1 VNVEVLGSAAGG
13 GVPQWNCACANCGAA
28 RGGEVAVRTQDSIAA
43 SADGDSWL
51 VCNASPDILVQLAR
65 SLHPRGPRQAP
76 FGAIVLT
83 NGDIDH
89 CLGLF
94 NLRESTPLVVYAT
107 DAVWRGLVE
116 HNAMARTLRR
126 FPGHTTWR
134 PLALGV
140 PTPIAEVPG
149 LAVTAI
155 AAAGKPPLHL
165 RDYVAP
171 SPEDNIGVVISDG
184 HRRIGY
190 FPCSASAQLGADDL
204 DLLLFDGTF
213 WSDDELIRA
222 ELGCARAS
230 DMAHVPIDGGSLHA
244 FAHVRCKVYTH
255 VNNTNPIL
263 RDGSPEHA
271 AVAAAGWEVARD
283 RARYVVEIPEPQP
296 CVAAPDAQ
304 VRQA

>member
-1 VNVEVLGSAAGG
+1 MNVEVLGSAAGG

-126 FPGHTTWR
+126 FPG
-134 PLALGV
+134 
-140 PTPIAEVPG
+140 
-149 LAVTAI
+149 
-155 AAAGKPPLHL
+155 
-165 RDYVAP
+165 P